1 MHVRPTD
8 TQTTQAMIKQMTKLT
23 GWTASL
29 LALAATASAD
39 VKINDNLSLSGY
51 AAAAGT
57 ITDTS
62 PSTSP
67 KDTLFNSGHG
77 NLDSAEVVAT
87 GKYQDFTGKVSLLY
101 IPNKGTA
108 ADSSGILDAYLA
120 YTQGE
125 ITVTAGKFLS
135 YMGYESFY
143 TPSMNQLTYGST
155 IVDVAGYH
163 TGAKVDYAT
172 KTFGAGV
179 AVFDSEF
186 GVNSGFNRGDGN
198 YKHVGSEAY
207 VTYTGIDK
215 LTLWEGIG
223 YGDQDPDPKFVSG
236 YKNDFVNDLWASYAL
251 NAKTTVAAEW
261 TYADIGTVKNN
272 GWLTFAQYTFTDK
285 FSGIARISGI
295 KYDGASAGTYF
306 TLAPS
311 YKLTSNLAV
320 RGEVSYADS
329 AAGGA
334 SLSGKKGAFYGVQAL
349 FTF

>member
-1 MHVRPTD
+1 
-8 TQTTQAMIKQMTKLT
+8 MTKLT

-51 AAAAGT
+51 ASAAGT
-57 ITDTS
+57 ITDTT

-67 KDTLFNSGHG
+67 KDTLFNSGKG
-77 NLDSAEVVAT
+77 NLDSAVVAAN

-101 IPNKGTA
+101 VPNKGTA
-108 ADSSGILDAYLA
+108 ADSSGVLDAYLA

-143 TPSMNQLTYGST
+143 ASNMNQLTYGST
-155 IVDVAGYH
+155 IADIAGYH
-163 TGAKVDYAT
+163 TGAKIDYTT

-179 AVFDSEF
+179 AVVDSEF
-186 GVNSGFNRGDGN
+186 PATGFNRGDGN

-223 YGDQDPDPKFVSG
+223 YGDQDPVGAKVF
-236 YKNDFVNDLWASYAL
+236 YNDFVNDLWASYAL

-285 FSGIARISGI
+285 FSGIARVSGI
-295 KYDGASAGTYF
+295 KKDGSSAGTNF

-311 YKLTSNLAV
+311 YKLTSNLV
-320 RGEVSYADS
+320 IRGEVSYADS
-329 AAGGA
+329 VAGAPPTG
-334 SLSGKKGAFYGVQAL
+334 SGKKGAFYGVQAL